1 MTSLIHPTS
10 IIHDGAKIH
19 ESVKIGPY
27 TIINKDVDIDE
38 GTFIG

>member
-19 ESVKIGPY
+19 ESVQIGPY